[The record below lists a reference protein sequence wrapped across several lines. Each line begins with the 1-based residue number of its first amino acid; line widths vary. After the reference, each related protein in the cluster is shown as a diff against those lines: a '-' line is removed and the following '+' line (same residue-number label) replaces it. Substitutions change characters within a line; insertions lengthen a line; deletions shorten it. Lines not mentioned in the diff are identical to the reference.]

1 MLIKVLLYLNILVAN
16 INVLIYSVTTHEGGY
31 LIMAKSAAAR
41 KKEQRERDKELDIK
55 QINIRVH
62 IDDEKSVK
70 DHAQALLE
78 KRLKNTK
85 D

>member
-1 MLIKVLLYLNILVAN
+1 M
-16 INVLIYSVTTHEGGY
+16 TTHNRVFN
-31 LIMAKSAAAR
+31 LIMAKTSAER

-62 IDDEKSVK
+62 IDDEKAVK
-70 DHAQALLE
+70 EHAQALLE
-78 KRLKNTK
+78 KRLKNNQ

>member
-1 MLIKVLLYLNILVAN
+1 
-16 INVLIYSVTTHEGGY
+16 
-31 LIMAKSAAAR
+31 MAKTSAER

-70 DHAQALLE
+70 EHAQALLE
-78 KRLKNTK
+78 KRLKNIQ

>member
-1 MLIKVLLYLNILVAN
+1 
-16 INVLIYSVTTHEGGY
+16 
-31 LIMAKSAAAR
+31 MAKTSAER

-62 IDDEKSVK
+62 IDDEKAVK
-70 DHAQALLE
+70 EHAQALLE
-78 KRLKNTK
+78 KRLKNNQ